1 MSEAKQ
7 SMFSDVLQEDEKILW
22 EESPRLLLFDTEGFF
37 KFDLER
43 ILTTLRFL
51 LRFEIIA
58 SVIVLPIALIAL
70 IFYVLSWPLKIV
82 VSIIALLILTM
93 KFLRMTKSKYAY
105 SNKRI
110 FISTWNWGKQT
121 LNTFGLEEIG
131 QISTEEYHNKSG
143 ILHFLPKKPF
153 NFKTKG
159 LLSGQHRHYPT
170 FEFIGDIQELAEDI
184 RTIVKTR
191 RGSVNQ

>member
-1 MSEAKQ
+1 MPEAKQ
-7 SMFSDVLQEDEKILW
+7 SIFSDVLEEDEKILW

-43 ILTTLRFL
+43 ILSTLKFL
-51 LRFEIIA
+51 VRFEIIA
-58 SVIVLPIALIAL
+58 AVIVLPIALIAL

-82 VSIIALLILTM
+82 VSVIALLILTM

-143 ILHFLPKKPF
+143 ILHFLPKRPF

-159 LLSGQHRHYPT
+159 LLSGQYRHYPT
-170 FEFIGDIQELAEDI
+170 FEFIGNIQEVAEEI
-184 RTIVKTR
+184 RRIIKTR
-191 RGSVNQ
+191 RGSSSH